1 MKKFPCGICEKTV
14 AANDNVICC
23 DICNKWIHMSCNN
36 IIILLDIAI
45 EILQRMKHLGTVRSA

>member
-1 MKKFPCGICEKTV
+1 
-14 AANDNVICC
+14 
-23 DICNKWIHMSCNN
+23 MSCNN